1 MNKKDL
7 FFGFILG
14 FVTTLLGSY
23 IFITLFTDFTFT
35 AGIQIMY
42 SQGKLGK
49 ITTLG
54 TILTLITFGVLLKLN
69 RETMA
74 RGVVLAVITM
84 AFSTLFI

>member
-7 FFGFILG
+7 FLGFILG

-35 AGIQIMY
+35 AGIQIMH

-49 ITTLG
+49 IITLG